1 MGERANENKGKIL
14 FLYKV
19 KNRKELHW
27 FRYFR
32 ECKYKIAINELC
44 KVLGQN
50 FKSMIINKE
59 KGGYNF
65 VFKLNSELVP
75 HDRDDKILK
84 EGDILS
90 IFSPISG
97 G

>member
-1 MGERANENKGKIL
+1 MKIKVRFYSYIKSRTGKNYIDL
-14 FLYKV
+14 DIP
-19 KNRKELHW
+19 EGASI
-27 FRYFR
+27 
-32 ECKYKIAINELC
+32 KIAIDELC

-65 VFKLNSELVP
+65 VFKLNNELVP
-75 HDRDDKILK
+75 HNRDNKILK
-84 EGDILS
+84 EGDVLS

>member
-1 MGERANENKGKIL
+1 MKIKVRFYSYIKSKTGKSCIDLNIPENVSI
-14 FLYKV
+14 
-19 KNRKELHW
+19 
-27 FRYFR
+27 
-32 ECKYKIAINELC
+32 KIAINELG
-44 KVLGQN
+44 KVFGQN
-50 FKSMIINKE
+50 FTSVIINKE

-65 VFKLNSELVP
+65 VFKLNNELIP
-75 HDRDDKILK
+75 HNRDDKILR

>member
-1 MGERANENKGKIL
+1 MKIKVRFYSYIKSRIGKNCINL
-14 FLYKV
+14 
-19 KNRKELHW
+19 NISEGASI
-27 FRYFR
+27 
-32 ECKYKIAINELC
+32 KIAVDELC
-44 KVLGQN
+44 KVLGQD
-50 FKSMIINKE
+50 FKSMIVNKE

-65 VFKLNSELVP
+65 VFKLNNELIP

-84 EGDILS
+84 ESDILS

>member
-1 MGERANENKGKIL
+1 MKIKVRFYSYIKSRIGKNCIDL
-14 FLYKV
+14 DISEGASIKT
-19 KNRKELHW
+19 
-27 FRYFR
+27 
-32 ECKYKIAINELC
+32 AIDKLC

-50 FKSMIINKE
+50 FKSIIINKE

-65 VFKLNSELVP
+65 VFKLNNELVP
-75 HDRDDKILK
+75 HNRDNKFLK
-84 EGDILS
+84 EGDVLS